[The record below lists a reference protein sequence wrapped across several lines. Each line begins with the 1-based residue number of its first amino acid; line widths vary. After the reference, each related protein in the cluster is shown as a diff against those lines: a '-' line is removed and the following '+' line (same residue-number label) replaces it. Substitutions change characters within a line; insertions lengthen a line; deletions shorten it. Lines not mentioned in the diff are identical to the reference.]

1 MRFTTAR
8 LCGGKSFMAIPAG
21 AAELDLSAAAAAL
34 EKAGIR
40 IQQQDEMML
49 VFQWNG
55 LETTLYP
62 QGKVMFFPL
71 EDRALCI
78 KYATDLLGMLM

>member
-8 LCGGKSFMAIPAG
+8 LCGGKSFMAIPAE
-21 AAELDLSAAAAAL
+21 AAELDLPAAAAAL

-78 KYATDLLGMLM
+78 KYATDLLGMLI